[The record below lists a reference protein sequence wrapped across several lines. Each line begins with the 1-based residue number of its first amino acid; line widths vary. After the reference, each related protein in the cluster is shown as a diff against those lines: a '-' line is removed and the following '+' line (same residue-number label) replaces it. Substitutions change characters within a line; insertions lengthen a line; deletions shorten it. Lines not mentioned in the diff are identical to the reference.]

1 MWRIRTNQEQR
12 ELYKDLDT
20 VADIRTEKTGMDW
33 TCGKNGKLGKYLR
46 VNHREVEKGE
56 DVV

>member
-1 MWRIRTNQEQR
+1 
-12 ELYKDLDT
+12 
-20 VADIRTEKTGMDW
+20 MDW

-56 DVV
+56 DVVWDGW